1 MFNKR
6 VWIDGET
13 RAQKYLKKLGYKIIG
28 TNMKV
33 AGVEIDIIALC
44 PKRLLKKELELEY
57 RQGKVTQFS
66 YIATAKNL
74 EDTLVFVEVKARSSA
89 EFGMPFEAVDANKQY
104 RIRRAAKV
112 FIARGDYEG
121 MPVRFDIVSILDD
134 QLEHL
139 KNAF

>member
-1 MFNKR
+1 MFNKK

-33 AGVEIDIIALC
+33 AGVEIDIIVLC

-66 YIATAKNL
+66 YLATAKNL

-112 FIARGDYEG
+112 FIARGDYED